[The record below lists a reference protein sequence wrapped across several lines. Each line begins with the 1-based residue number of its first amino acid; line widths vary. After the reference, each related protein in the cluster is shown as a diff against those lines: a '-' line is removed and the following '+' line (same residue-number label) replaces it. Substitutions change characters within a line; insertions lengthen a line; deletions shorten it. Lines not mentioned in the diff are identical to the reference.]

1 MTSTLPPFVQASSG
15 SLGSAVAKSLAY
27 PLDLVTTR
35 IQAQKLS
42 SVRDLI
48 RKHGFLSFYDG
59 LTTDAGATLLS
70 SFLYY
75 YAYSF
80 LRSLLTRGKS
90 KTAMLSVPQE
100 LATGY
105 LAGIFSRALTTP
117 LSIITVQLQTERDD
131 NGSDNHDTSDSL
143 PTETGFRAVCRS
155 IYRAEG
161 VRGFWKGFSTTFLLS
176 LNPAIT
182 LFLFQVFRRLVL
194 RGRDRAAPTPGQAFV
209 GGAVANSIAVTV
221 LYPLILSKTLI
232 QTARTSS
239 SNASVSPDSKSPE
252 AVHTIRGTL
261 MTQYNDGGVAALYR
275 GLHAQILKGV
285 LTQGVAMMVKQ
296 RIEQLVI
303 QAYLRRRALRSTS

>member
-15 SLGSAVAKSLAY
+15 SLGSTAAKSLAY
-27 PLDLVTTR
+27 PLDLITTR
-35 IQAQKLS
+35 IQANKLN

-48 RKHGFLSFYDG
+48 HKHGLLSFYDG

-70 SFLYY
+70 SFLCY

-105 LAGIFSRALTTP
+105 VAGIFSRALTTP
-117 LSIITVQLQTERDD
+117 LSVITVQLQTERD
-131 NGSDNHDTSDSL
+131 GTESKESSSA
-143 PTETGFRAVCRS
+143 ETGFRAVCRS
-155 IYRAEG
+155 IYGTEG

-182 LFLFQVFRRLVL
+182 LFLFQLFRRVVL

-209 GGAVANSIAVTV
+209 GGALANSVAVTI

-232 QTARTSS
+232 QAARNS
-239 SNASVSPDSKSPE
+239 DSKSNTSSPS
-252 AVHTIRGTL
+252 VPTIRGTL
-261 MTQYNDGGVAALYR
+261 KAQYTNGGAVALYR
-275 GLHAQILKGV
+275 GLRAQILKGV

-303 QAYLRRRALRSTS
+303 QAYLRRRALRSAR